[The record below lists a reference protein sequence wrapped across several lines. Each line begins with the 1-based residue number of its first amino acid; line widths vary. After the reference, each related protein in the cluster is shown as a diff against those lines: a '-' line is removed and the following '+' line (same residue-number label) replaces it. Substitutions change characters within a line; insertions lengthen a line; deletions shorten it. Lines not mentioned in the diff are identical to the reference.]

1 MQSIHHILVSPV
13 FLICMCMYMSVCPTV
28 FLFFFLNEMLLK
40 GAKGKKKDYHL
51 WGREE
56 IKGGGADPCCS
67 EQVGSKASLD
77 PDCSG
82 DRAVS
87 TSVGAASRLCPGV
100 RAARG
105 PAGALLITSS
115 DPAGPL
121 YR

>member
-1 MQSIHHILVSPV
+1 
-13 FLICMCMYMSVCPTV
+13 MYISVCPTV
-28 FLFFFLNEMLLK
+28 FFLMKCSSKEQK
-40 GAKGKKKDYHL
+40 ASKKT

-67 EQVGSKASLD
+67 EHVGSKASLD

-100 RAARG
+100 QAARG
-105 PAGALLITSS
+105 PEGALLIESS
-115 DPAGPL
+115 DPTGPL